1 MSEKEKK
8 EQIVTINGKDY
19 KESDLTKEEVEMV
32 NHVADLD
39 AKIARAGFNLRQMEG
54 GRIYHMDLLEKSL
67 EKEVEKA

>member
-8 EQIVTINGKDY
+8 EQIVTINDKEY
-19 KESDLTKEEVEMV
+19 KESDFDEKQVELI

-39 AKIARAGFNLRQMEG
+39 GKIARANFNLKQMDG
-54 GRIYHMDLLEKSL
+54 GRKYHMDLLEKSL

>member
-19 KESDLTKEEVEMV
+19 KESDFDEKQVELI

-39 AKIARAGFNLRQMEG
+39 GKIARSNFNLRQMEG
-54 GRIYHMDLLEKSL
+54 GRIFHMEKLEKSL
-67 EKEVEKA
+67 EKVSD